1 MLNDEEKLSFLSK
14 ICNKLSEEHGITSY
28 EYALLNKIKIDQGNN
43 MDDPD
48 YSKSNSLKL
57 GGENNSNDKIIED
70 RLIHEK
76 IKTNIEKI
84 LTYISDKK
92 EYEFIKDYFINEH
105 DNSIS
110 TNFIQKDSSNEIM
123 NKNENEN
130 NINNIN
136 FNDSENINDEFLT
149 LLSKEDLNDINSIS
163 KLSQKLNKND
173 KSKSNELPNLSL
185 KSKKNSSFKEEDIF
199 LPAIKKEKNKNK
211 NSNDNDFGLESKEEM
226 DRELEI
232 EINRQIFGFTKK
244 MKESAK
250 HFGAQLRKDNQTLNK
265 IENLQDKVDM
275 KTKKQIKRLED
286 FNFSKS
292 IGFCKLM
299 FMLLSVFGSFFGTMF
314 VIKIF
319 PKLA

>member
-28 EYALLNKIKIDQGNN
+28 EYALLNKIKIDQVDNLEE
-43 MDDPD
+43 DAD

-57 GGENNSNDKIIED
+57 RGENNSNDKIIED

-76 IKTNIEKI
+76 IKTYIEKI
-84 LTYISDKK
+84 LAYINDKK
-92 EYEFIKDYFINEH
+92 EYEFIKDYFINEY

-123 NKNENEN
+123 NKIDNE
-130 NINNIN
+130 NNIN
-136 FNDSENINDEFLT
+136 FNDSDNINDEFLT
-149 LLSKEDLNDINSIS
+149 LLSKEELKDINSIS
-163 KLSQKLNKND
+163 KLSQKLNKNN
-173 KSKSNELPNLSL
+173 KSKSIELPNLSFI
-185 KSKKNSSFKEEDIF
+185 SKKNSSFKEEDIF
-199 LPAIKKEKNKNK
+199 LPAIKKDKNKNK
-211 NSNDNDFGLESKEEM
+211 NSNNDFGLESKEEM
-226 DRELEI
+226 DREMEI
-232 EINRQIFGFTKK
+232 EINRQIFGFTKQ

-250 HFGAQLRKDNQTLNK
+250 NFGAQLRKDNQTLNK

-275 KTKKQIKRLED
+275 KTKKQVKRLED

-299 FMLLSVFGSFFGTMF
+299 FMFLIVFGSFFATMF
-314 VIKIF
+314 IIKVF

>member
-1 MLNDEEKLSFLSK
+1 MLNDEEKLTFLSK

-43 MDDPD
+43 LEDEDN
-48 YSKSNSLKL
+48 SNNNSLKL
-57 GGENNSNDKIIED
+57 GGENNSSDKIIED
-70 RLIHEK
+70 RLIQEK

-84 LTYISDKK
+84 LAYINGKK
-92 EYEFIKDYFINEH
+92 EYEFIKDYFINEY

-123 NKNENEN
+123 NNQDSEN

-136 FNDSENINDEFLT
+136 FNDSDNINDEFLT
-149 LLSKEDLNDINSIS
+149 LLSKENLNDINSIS
-163 KLSQKLNKND
+163 KLSQKLSTNN
-173 KSKSNELPNLSL
+173 KSKSIELPNLSFT
-185 KSKKNSSFKEEDIF
+185 SKKNSSFKEEDIF
-199 LPAIKKEKNKNK
+199 LPAIKEAKNKNK
-211 NSNDNDFGLESKEEM
+211 GDNNDFGLESKEEM
-226 DRELEI
+226 DREMEI

-250 HFGAQLRKDNQTLNK
+250 NFGAQLRKDNQTLNK

-275 KTKKQIKRLED
+275 KTKKQVKRLED

-299 FMLLSVFGSFFGTMF
+299 FMLLSVFGSFIPLMF
-314 VIKIF
+314 LIKVL

>member
-1 MLNDEEKLSFLSK
+1 MLNDEEKLTFLSK

-43 MDDPD
+43 LEDEDN
-48 YSKSNSLKL
+48 SNNNSLKL
-57 GGENNSNDKIIED
+57 GGENNSSDKIIED
-70 RLIHEK
+70 RLIQEK

-84 LTYISDKK
+84 LAYINGKK
-92 EYEFIKDYFINEH
+92 EYEFIKDYFINEY

-123 NKNENEN
+123 NNQDSEN

-136 FNDSENINDEFLT
+136 FNDSDNINDEFLT

-163 KLSQKLNKND
+163 KLSQKLSTNN
-173 KSKSNELPNLSL
+173 KSKSIELPNLSFT
-185 KSKKNSSFKEEDIF
+185 SKKNSSFKEEDIF
-199 LPAIKKEKNKNK
+199 LPAIKKAKNKNK
-211 NSNDNDFGLESKEEM
+211 GDNNDFGLESKEEM
-226 DRELEI
+226 DREMEI

-250 HFGAQLRKDNQTLNK
+250 NFGAQLRKDNQTLNK

-275 KTKKQIKRLED
+275 KTKKQVKRLED

-299 FMLLSVFGSFFGTMF
+299 FMLLSVFGSFIPLMF
-314 VIKIF
+314 LIKVL

>member
-1 MLNDEEKLSFLSK
+1 MLNDEEKLFFLSK

-43 MDDPD
+43 LEDEDN
-48 YSKSNSLKL
+48 SNNNSLRL
-57 GGENNSNDKIIED
+57 GGENNSSDKIIED
-70 RLIHEK
+70 RLIQEK

-84 LTYISDKK
+84 LAYINGKK
-92 EYEFIKDYFINEH
+92 EYEFIKDYFINEY

-123 NKNENEN
+123 NNQDSEN

-136 FNDSENINDEFLT
+136 FNDSDNINDEFLT
-149 LLSKEDLNDINSIS
+149 LLSKENLNDINSIS
-163 KLSQKLNKND
+163 KLSQKLSTNN
-173 KSKSNELPNLSL
+173 KSKSIELPNLSFT
-185 KSKKNSSFKEEDIF
+185 SKKNSSFKEEDIF
-199 LPAIKKEKNKNK
+199 LPAIKKAKNKNK
-211 NSNDNDFGLESKEEM
+211 GDNNDFGLESKEEM
-226 DRELEI
+226 DREMEI

-250 HFGAQLRKDNQTLNK
+250 NFGAQLRKDNQTLNK

-275 KTKKQIKRLED
+275 KTKKQVKRLED

-299 FMLLSVFGSFFGTMF
+299 FMLLSVFGSFIPLMF
-314 VIKIF
+314 LIKVL

>member
-43 MDDPD
+43 MEDED
-48 YSKSNSLKL
+48 YSKNNSLKI
-57 GGENNSNDKIIED
+57 GGENNSSDKIIED

-84 LTYISDKK
+84 LAYINDKK
-92 EYEFIKDYFINEH
+92 EYEFIKDYFINEY
-105 DNSIS
+105 DSSIS

-123 NKNENEN
+123 NKQDSEN

-136 FNDSENINDEFLT
+136 FNDSDNINDEFLA
-149 LLSKEDLNDINSIS
+149 LLSKEDLKDINSIS
-163 KLSQKLNKND
+163 KLSQKLNKNNKF
-173 KSKSNELPNLSL
+173 KSIELPSLSFT
-185 KSKKNSSFKEEDIF
+185 SKKNSSFKEEDIF
-199 LPAIKKEKNKNK
+199 LPAIRKEKNKNK
-211 NSNDNDFGLESKEEM
+211 NNNDFGLELKEEM
-226 DRELEI
+226 DREMEI
-232 EINRQIFGFTKK
+232 EINRQIFGYTKK

-275 KTKKQIKRLED
+275 KTKKQVKRLQD

-299 FMLLSVFGSFFGTMF
+299 FMLFSVFGSFFGTIF
-314 VIKIF
+314 VMKIF

>member
-1 MLNDEEKLSFLSK
+1 MLNDEEKLTFLSK

-43 MDDPD
+43 LEDEDN
-48 YSKSNSLKL
+48 SNNNSLRL
-57 GGENNSNDKIIED
+57 GGENNSSDKIIED
-70 RLIHEK
+70 RLIQEK

-84 LTYISDKK
+84 LAYINGKK
-92 EYEFIKDYFINEH
+92 EYEFIKDYFINEY

-123 NKNENEN
+123 NNQDSEN

-136 FNDSENINDEFLT
+136 FNDSDNINDEFLT
-149 LLSKEDLNDINSIS
+149 LLSKENLNDINSIS
-163 KLSQKLNKND
+163 KLSQKLSTNN
-173 KSKSNELPNLSL
+173 KSKSIELPNLSFT
-185 KSKKNSSFKEEDIF
+185 SKKNSSFKEEDIF
-199 LPAIKKEKNKNK
+199 LPAIKKAKNKNK
-211 NSNDNDFGLESKEEM
+211 GDNNDFGLESKEEM
-226 DRELEI
+226 DREMEI

-250 HFGAQLRKDNQTLNK
+250 NFGAQLRKDNQTLNK

-275 KTKKQIKRLED
+275 KTKKQVKRLED

-299 FMLLSVFGSFFGTMF
+299 FMLLSVFGSFIPLMF
-314 VIKIF
+314 LIKVL

>member
-43 MDDPD
+43 MEDED
-48 YSKSNSLKL
+48 YSKNNSLKI
-57 GGENNSNDKIIED
+57 GGENNSSDKIIED

-84 LTYISDKK
+84 LAYINDKK
-92 EYEFIKDYFINEH
+92 EYEFIKDYFINEY
-105 DNSIS
+105 DSSIS
-110 TNFIQKDSSNEIM
+110 TNFIQKDSSGEIM
-123 NKNENEN
+123 NKQDSEN

-136 FNDSENINDEFLT
+136 FNDSDNINDEFLA
-149 LLSKEDLNDINSIS
+149 LLSKEDLKDINSIS
-163 KLSQKLNKND
+163 KLSQKLNKDN
-173 KSKSNELPNLSL
+173 KSKSIELPSLSFT
-185 KSKKNSSFKEEDIF
+185 SKKNSSFKEEDIF
-199 LPAIKKEKNKNK
+199 LPAIRKDKNKNK
-211 NSNDNDFGLESKEEM
+211 NNNDFGLESKEEM
-226 DRELEI
+226 DREMEI

-275 KTKKQIKRLED
+275 KTKKQVKRLQD

-299 FMLLSVFGSFFGTMF
+299 FMLLSVFGSFFGTIF
-314 VIKIF
+314 VMKIF

>member
-1 MLNDEEKLSFLSK
+1 MLNDEEKLTFLSK

-43 MDDPD
+43 LEDEDN
-48 YSKSNSLKL
+48 SNNNSLKL
-57 GGENNSNDKIIED
+57 GGENNSSDKIIED
-70 RLIHEK
+70 RLIQEK

-84 LTYISDKK
+84 LAYINGKK
-92 EYEFIKDYFINEH
+92 EYEFIKDYFINEY

-123 NKNENEN
+123 NNQDSEN

-136 FNDSENINDEFLT
+136 FNDSDNINDEFLT
-149 LLSKEDLNDINSIS
+149 LLSNENLNDINSIS
-163 KLSQKLNKND
+163 KLSQKLSTNN
-173 KSKSNELPNLSL
+173 KSKSIELPNLSFT
-185 KSKKNSSFKEEDIF
+185 SKKNSSFKEEDIF
-199 LPAIKKEKNKNK
+199 LPAIKKAKNKNK
-211 NSNDNDFGLESKEEM
+211 GDNNDFGLESKEEM
-226 DRELEI
+226 DREMEI

-250 HFGAQLRKDNQTLNK
+250 NFGAQLRKDNQTLNK

-275 KTKKQIKRLED
+275 KTKKQVKRLED

-299 FMLLSVFGSFFGTMF
+299 FMLLSVFGSFIPLMF
-314 VIKIF
+314 LIKVL

>member
-1 MLNDEEKLSFLSK
+1 MLNDEEKLSFLSN

-28 EYALLNKIKIDQGNN
+28 EYALLNKIKIDQVDNLEE
-43 MDDPD
+43 DAD

-84 LTYISDKK
+84 LAYINDKK
-92 EYEFIKDYFINEH
+92 EYEFIKDYFINEY

-123 NKNENEN
+123 NKQDSEN
-130 NINNIN
+130 NII
-136 FNDSENINDEFLT
+136 FNDSDNINDEFLS
-149 LLSKEDLNDINSIS
+149 LLSKEELKDINSIS
-163 KLSQKLNKND
+163 KLSQKLNKNN
-173 KSKSNELPNLSL
+173 KSKSIELPNLSFI
-185 KSKKNSSFKEEDIF
+185 SKKNSSFKEEDIF
-199 LPAIKKEKNKNK
+199 LPAIKKDKNKNK
-211 NSNDNDFGLESKEEM
+211 NNNDFGLESKEEM
-226 DRELEI
+226 DREMEI
-232 EINRQIFGFTKK
+232 EINRQIFGFTKQ

-250 HFGAQLRKDNQTLNK
+250 NFGAQLRKDNQTLNK

-275 KTKKQIKRLED
+275 KTKKQVKRLED

-299 FMLLSVFGSFFGTMF
+299 FMFLIVFGSFFATMF
-314 VIKIF
+314 IIKIF

>member
-1 MLNDEEKLSFLSK
+1 MLNDEEKLSFLSQ

-28 EYALLNKIKIDQGNN
+28 EYALLNKIKIDQSNN
-43 MDDPD
+43 IEDAD
-48 YSKSNSLKL
+48 YSKNNSLKM

-84 LTYISDKK
+84 LAYINDKK
-92 EYEFIKDYFINEH
+92 EYEFIKDYFINEY
-105 DNSIS
+105 DNTIS

-123 NKNENEN
+123 NKQDSEN
-130 NINNIN
+130 NINNFN
-136 FNDSENINDEFLT
+136 FNDSDNINDEFLT
-149 LLSKEDLNDINSIS
+149 LLSKEDLKDINSIS
-163 KLSQKLNKND
+163 KLSQKLNKNN
-173 KSKSNELPNLSL
+173 KSKSIELPNLSFT
-185 KSKKNSSFKEEDIF
+185 SKKSSSFKEKDIF
-199 LPAIKKEKNKNK
+199 LPAIKKGKNKDK
-211 NSNDNDFGLESKEEM
+211 NNDKDFGLESKEEM
-226 DRELEI
+226 DREMEI
-232 EINRQIFGFTKK
+232 EINRQIFGFTKQ

-275 KTKKQIKRLED
+275 KTKKQVKRLED
-286 FNFSKS
+286 FNFAKS

>member
-1 MLNDEEKLSFLSK
+1 MLNDEEKLTFLSK

-43 MDDPD
+43 LEDEDN
-48 YSKSNSLKL
+48 SNNNSLKL
-57 GGENNSNDKIIED
+57 GGENNSSDKIIED
-70 RLIHEK
+70 RLIQEK

-84 LTYISDKK
+84 LAYINGKK
-92 EYEFIKDYFINEH
+92 EYEFIKDYFINEY

-123 NKNENEN
+123 NNQDSEN

-136 FNDSENINDEFLT
+136 FNDSDNINDEFLT
-149 LLSKEDLNDINSIS
+149 LLSKENLNDINSIS
-163 KLSQKLNKND
+163 KLSQKLSTNN
-173 KSKSNELPNLSL
+173 KSKSIELPNLSFT
-185 KSKKNSSFKEEDIF
+185 SKKYSSFKEEDIF
-199 LPAIKKEKNKNK
+199 LPAIKKAKNKNK
-211 NSNDNDFGLESKEEM
+211 GDNNDFGLESKEEM
-226 DRELEI
+226 DREMEI

-250 HFGAQLRKDNQTLNK
+250 NFGAQLRKDNQTLNK

-275 KTKKQIKRLED
+275 KTKKQVKRLED

-299 FMLLSVFGSFFGTMF
+299 FMLLSVFGSFIPLMF
-314 VIKIF
+314 LIKVL

>member
-43 MDDPD
+43 MEDED
-48 YSKSNSLKL
+48 YSKNNSLKI
-57 GGENNSNDKIIED
+57 GGENNSSDKIIED

-84 LTYISDKK
+84 LAYINDKK
-92 EYEFIKDYFINEH
+92 EYEFIKDYFINEY
-105 DNSIS
+105 DSSIS
-110 TNFIQKDSSNEIM
+110 TNFIQKDSSGEIM
-123 NKNENEN
+123 NKQDSEN

-136 FNDSENINDEFLT
+136 FNDSENINDEFLA
-149 LLSKEDLNDINSIS
+149 LLSKEDLKDINSIS
-163 KLSQKLNKND
+163 KLSQKLNKDN
-173 KSKSNELPNLSL
+173 KSKSIELPSLSFT
-185 KSKKNSSFKEEDIF
+185 SKKNSSFKEEDIF
-199 LPAIKKEKNKNK
+199 LPAIRKDKNKNK
-211 NSNDNDFGLESKEEM
+211 NNNDFGLESKEEM
-226 DRELEI
+226 DREMEI

-275 KTKKQIKRLED
+275 KTKKQVKRLQD

-299 FMLLSVFGSFFGTMF
+299 FMLLSVFGSFFGTIF
-314 VIKIF
+314 VMKIF

>member
-1 MLNDEEKLSFLSK
+1 MLNDEEKLTFLSK

-43 MDDPD
+43 LEDEDN
-48 YSKSNSLKL
+48 SNNNSLKL
-57 GGENNSNDKIIED
+57 GGENNSSDKIIED
-70 RLIHEK
+70 RLIQEK

-84 LTYISDKK
+84 LAYINGKK
-92 EYEFIKDYFINEH
+92 EYEFIKDYFINEY

-123 NKNENEN
+123 NNQDNEN

-136 FNDSENINDEFLT
+136 FNDSDNINDEFLT
-149 LLSKEDLNDINSIS
+149 LLSKENLNDINSIS
-163 KLSQKLNKND
+163 KLSQKLSTNN
-173 KSKSNELPNLSL
+173 KSKSIELPNLSFT
-185 KSKKNSSFKEEDIF
+185 SKKNSSFKEEDIF
-199 LPAIKKEKNKNK
+199 LPAIKKAKNKNK
-211 NSNDNDFGLESKEEM
+211 GDNNDFGLESKEEM
-226 DRELEI
+226 DREMEI

-250 HFGAQLRKDNQTLNK
+250 NFGAQLRKDNQTLNK

-275 KTKKQIKRLED
+275 KTKKQVKRLED

-299 FMLLSVFGSFFGTMF
+299 FMLLSVFGSFIPLMF
-314 VIKIF
+314 LIKVL

>member
-43 MDDPD
+43 IEDEDN
-48 YSKSNSLKL
+48 SNNNSLKL
-57 GGENNSNDKIIED
+57 GGENNSSDKIIED
-70 RLIHEK
+70 RLIQEK

-84 LTYISDKK
+84 LAYINGKK
-92 EYEFIKDYFINEH
+92 EYEFIKDYFINEY

-123 NKNENEN
+123 NNQDSEN

-136 FNDSENINDEFLT
+136 FNDSDNINDEFLT
-149 LLSKEDLNDINSIS
+149 LLSKENLNDINSIS
-163 KLSQKLNKND
+163 KLSQKLSTNN
-173 KSKSNELPNLSL
+173 KSKSIELPNLSFT
-185 KSKKNSSFKEEDIF
+185 SKKNSSFKEEDIF
-199 LPAIKKEKNKNK
+199 LPAIKKAKNKNK
-211 NSNDNDFGLESKEEM
+211 GDNNDFGLESKEEM
-226 DRELEI
+226 DREMEI

-250 HFGAQLRKDNQTLNK
+250 NFGAQLRKDNQTLNK

-275 KTKKQIKRLED
+275 KTKKQVKRLED

-299 FMLLSVFGSFFGTMF
+299 FMLLSVFGSFIPLMF
-314 VIKIF
+314 LIKVL

>member
-1 MLNDEEKLSFLSK
+1 MLNDEEKLTFLSK

-43 MDDPD
+43 LEDEDN
-48 YSKSNSLKL
+48 SNNNSLKL
-57 GGENNSNDKIIED
+57 GGENNSSDKIIED
-70 RLIHEK
+70 RLIQEK

-84 LTYISDKK
+84 LAYINGKK
-92 EYEFIKDYFINEH
+92 EYEFIKDYFINEY

-123 NKNENEN
+123 NNQDSEN

-136 FNDSENINDEFLT
+136 FNDSDNINDEFLT
-149 LLSKEDLNDINSIS
+149 LLSKENLNDINSIS
-163 KLSQKLNKND
+163 KLSQKLSTNN
-173 KSKSNELPNLSL
+173 KSKSIELPNLSFT
-185 KSKKNSSFKEEDIF
+185 SKKNSSFKEEDIF

-211 NSNDNDFGLESKEEM
+211 GDNNDFRLESKEEM
-226 DRELEI
+226 DREMEI

-250 HFGAQLRKDNQTLNK
+250 NFGAQLRKDNQTLNK

-275 KTKKQIKRLED
+275 KT
-286 FNFSKS
+286 
-292 IGFCKLM
+292 
-299 FMLLSVFGSFFGTMF
+299 
-314 VIKIF
+314 
-319 PKLA
+319 

>member
-43 MDDPD
+43 IEDEDN
-48 YSKSNSLKL
+48 SNNNSLKL
-57 GGENNSNDKIIED
+57 GGENNSSDKIIED
-70 RLIHEK
+70 RLIQEK

-84 LTYISDKK
+84 LAYINDKK
-92 EYEFIKDYFINEH
+92 EYEFIKDYFINEY
-105 DNSIS
+105 DNSFS

-123 NKNENEN
+123 NNQDSEN
-130 NINNIN
+130 NINSIN
-136 FNDSENINDEFLT
+136 FNDSDNINEEFLT

-163 KLSQKLNKND
+163 KLSQKLSTNN
-173 KSKSNELPNLSL
+173 KSKSIELPNLSFT
-185 KSKKNSSFKEEDIF
+185 SKKNLSFKEEDIF

-211 NSNDNDFGLESKEEM
+211 GDNNDFGLESKEEM
-226 DRELEI
+226 DREMEI

-250 HFGAQLRKDNQTLNK
+250 NFGAQLRKDNQTLNK

-275 KTKKQIKRLED
+275 KTKKQVKRLED

-299 FMLLSVFGSFFGTMF
+299 FMLLTVFGSFIPLMF
-314 VIKIF
+314 LIKVL

>member
-28 EYALLNKIKIDQGNN
+28 EYALLNKIKIDQVDN
-43 MDDPD
+43 MEEDAD
-48 YSKSNSLKL
+48 YSKNNSLKM

-84 LTYISDKK
+84 LAYINDKK
-92 EYEFIKDYFINEH
+92 EYEFIKDYFINEY

-123 NKNENEN
+123 NKQDNE
-130 NINNIN
+130 NNIN
-136 FNDSENINDEFLT
+136 FNDSDNINDEFLT
-149 LLSKEDLNDINSIS
+149 LLSKEELKDINSIS
-163 KLSQKLNKND
+163 KLSQKLNKNN
-173 KSKSNELPNLSL
+173 KSKSIELPNLSFI
-185 KSKKNSSFKEEDIF
+185 SKKNSSFKEEDIF
-199 LPAIKKEKNKNK
+199 LPAIKKDKNKNK
-211 NSNDNDFGLESKEEM
+211 NNNNDFGLESKEEM
-226 DRELEI
+226 DREMEI
-232 EINRQIFGFTKK
+232 EINRQIFGFTKQ

-250 HFGAQLRKDNQTLNK
+250 NFGAQLRKDNQTLNK

-275 KTKKQIKRLED
+275 KTKKQVKRLED

-292 IGFCKLM
+292 IGFFKLM
-299 FMLLSVFGSFFGTMF
+299 FMFLIVFGSFFATMF
-314 VIKIF
+314 IIKIF

>member
-43 MDDPD
+43 MEDED
-48 YSKSNSLKL
+48 YSKSNSLKM

-84 LTYISDKK
+84 LAYINDKK

-110 TNFIQKDSSNEIM
+110 TNFIQKDSSHEIM
-123 NKNENEN
+123 NKQDSEN
-130 NINNIN
+130 NINNFN
-136 FNDSENINDEFLT
+136 FNDSDNINDEFLT

-163 KLSQKLNKND
+163 KLSQKLNKNN
-173 KSKSNELPNLSL
+173 KSKSIELPNLSFT
-185 KSKKNSSFKEEDIF
+185 SKKSSSLKEEDIF
-199 LPAIKKEKNKNK
+199 LPAIKKDKNKNK
-211 NSNDNDFGLESKEEM
+211 NSNNDFGIESKEEM
-226 DRELEI
+226 DREMEI
-232 EINRQIFGFTKK
+232 EINRQIFGYTKK

-275 KTKKQIKRLED
+275 KTKKQVKRLED
-286 FNFSKS
+286 LNFAKS
-292 IGFCKLM
+292 IGFCELM

>member
-43 MDDPD
+43 IEDEDN
-48 YSKSNSLKL
+48 SNNNSLRL
-57 GGENNSNDKIIED
+57 RGENNSSDKIIED
-70 RLIHEK
+70 RLIQEK

-84 LTYISDKK
+84 LAYINDKK
-92 EYEFIKDYFINEH
+92 EYEFIKDYFINEY

-110 TNFIQKDSSNEIM
+110 SNFIQKDSSNEIM
-123 NKNENEN
+123 NIQDSEN

-136 FNDSENINDEFLT
+136 FNDSDNINDEFLT

-163 KLSQKLNKND
+163 KLSQKLSTNN
-173 KSKSNELPNLSL
+173 KSKSIELPNLSFT
-185 KSKKNSSFKEEDIF
+185 SKKNSSFKEEDIF
-199 LPAIKKEKNKNK
+199 LPAIKKAKNKNK
-211 NSNDNDFGLESKEEM
+211 GDNNDFGLESKEEM
-226 DRELEI
+226 DREMEI

-250 HFGAQLRKDNQTLNK
+250 NFGAQLRKDNQTLNK

-275 KTKKQIKRLED
+275 KTKKQVKRLED

-299 FMLLSVFGSFFGTMF
+299 FMLLSVFGSFIPLMF
-314 VIKIF
+314 LIKVL

>member
-1 MLNDEEKLSFLSK
+1 MLNDEEKLTFLSK

-43 MDDPD
+43 LEDEDN
-48 YSKSNSLKL
+48 SNNNSLKL
-57 GGENNSNDKIIED
+57 GGENNSSDKIIED
-70 RLIHEK
+70 RLIQEK

-84 LTYISDKK
+84 LAYINGKK
-92 EYEFIKDYFINEH
+92 EYEFIKDYFINEY

-110 TNFIQKDSSNEIM
+110 SNFIQKDSSNEIM
-123 NKNENEN
+123 NNQDSEN

-136 FNDSENINDEFLT
+136 FNDSDNINDEFLT

-163 KLSQKLNKND
+163 KLSQKLSTNN
-173 KSKSNELPNLSL
+173 KSKSIELPNLSFT
-185 KSKKNSSFKEEDIF
+185 SKKNSSFKEEDIF
-199 LPAIKKEKNKNK
+199 LPAIKKAKNKNK
-211 NSNDNDFGLESKEEM
+211 GDNNDFGLESKEEM
-226 DRELEI
+226 DREMEI

-250 HFGAQLRKDNQTLNK
+250 NFGAQLRKDNQTLNK

-275 KTKKQIKRLED
+275 KTKKQVKRLED

-299 FMLLSVFGSFFGTMF
+299 FMLLSVFGSFIPLMF
-314 VIKIF
+314 LIKVL

>member
-1 MLNDEEKLSFLSK
+1 MLNDEEKLTFLSK

-43 MDDPD
+43 LEDEDN
-48 YSKSNSLKL
+48 SNNNSLKL
-57 GGENNSNDKIIED
+57 GGENNSSDKIIED
-70 RLIHEK
+70 RLIQEK

-84 LTYISDKK
+84 LAYINGKK
-92 EYEFIKDYFINEH
+92 EYEFIKDYFINEY

-110 TNFIQKDSSNEIM
+110 SNFIQKDSSNEIM
-123 NKNENEN
+123 NNQDSEN

-136 FNDSENINDEFLT
+136 FNDSDNINDEFLT
-149 LLSKEDLNDINSIS
+149 LLSKENLNDINSIS
-163 KLSQKLNKND
+163 KLSQKLSTNN
-173 KSKSNELPNLSL
+173 KSKSIELPNLSFT
-185 KSKKNSSFKEEDIF
+185 SKKNSSFKEEDIF
-199 LPAIKKEKNKNK
+199 LPAIKKAKNKNK
-211 NSNDNDFGLESKEEM
+211 GDNNDFGLESKEEM
-226 DRELEI
+226 DREMEI

-250 HFGAQLRKDNQTLNK
+250 NFGAQLRKDNQTLNK

-275 KTKKQIKRLED
+275 KTKKQVKRLED

-299 FMLLSVFGSFFGTMF
+299 FMLLSVFGSFIPLMF
-314 VIKIF
+314 LIKVL

>member
-1 MLNDEEKLSFLSK
+1 MLNDEEKLSFLSN

-28 EYALLNKIKIDQGNN
+28 EYALLNKIKIDQSNN
-43 MDDPD
+43 IEDAD
-48 YSKSNSLKL
+48 YSKNNSLKI

-84 LTYISDKK
+84 LAYINDKK
-92 EYEFIKDYFINEH
+92 EYEFIKDYFINEY

-123 NKNENEN
+123 NKQDNE
-130 NINNIN
+130 NNIN
-136 FNDSENINDEFLT
+136 FNDSDNINDEFLT
-149 LLSKEDLNDINSIS
+149 LLSKEELKDINSIS
-163 KLSQKLNKND
+163 KLSQKLNKNN
-173 KSKSNELPNLSL
+173 KSKSIELPNLSFI
-185 KSKKNSSFKEEDIF
+185 SKKNSSFKEEDIF
-199 LPAIKKEKNKNK
+199 LPAIKKDKNKNK
-211 NSNDNDFGLESKEEM
+211 NNNNDFGLESKEEM
-226 DRELEI
+226 DREMEI
-232 EINRQIFGFTKK
+232 EINRQIFGFTKQ

-250 HFGAQLRKDNQTLNK
+250 NFGAQLRKDNQTLNK

-275 KTKKQIKRLED
+275 KTKKQVKRLED

-299 FMLLSVFGSFFGTMF
+299 FMLLTVFGSFFGTMF

>member
-1 MLNDEEKLSFLSK
+1 MLNDEEKLTFLSK

-43 MDDPD
+43 LEDEDN
-48 YSKSNSLKL
+48 SNNNSLKL
-57 GGENNSNDKIIED
+57 GGENNSSDKIIED
-70 RLIHEK
+70 RLIQEK

-84 LTYISDKK
+84 LAYINGKK
-92 EYEFIKDYFINEH
+92 EYEFIKDYFINEY

-123 NKNENEN
+123 NNQDSEN

-136 FNDSENINDEFLT
+136 FNDSDNINDEFLT
-149 LLSKEDLNDINSIS
+149 LLSKENLNDINSIS
-163 KLSQKLNKND
+163 KLSQKLSTNN
-173 KSKSNELPNLSL
+173 KSKSIELPNLSFT
-185 KSKKNSSFKEEDIF
+185 SKKNSSFKEEDIF
-199 LPAIKKEKNKNK
+199 LPAIKKAKNKNK
-211 NSNDNDFGLESKEEM
+211 GDNNDFGLESKEEM
-226 DRELEI
+226 DREMEI

-250 HFGAQLRKDNQTLNK
+250 NFGAQLRKDNQTLNK

-275 KTKKQIKRLED
+275 KTKKQVKRLED

-299 FMLLSVFGSFFGTMF
+299 FMLLSVFGSFIPLMF
-314 VIKIF
+314 LIKVL

>member
-1 MLNDEEKLSFLSK
+1 MLNDEEKLSFLSQ

-28 EYALLNKIKIDQGNN
+28 EYALLNKIKIDQSNN
-43 MDDPD
+43 IEDAD
-48 YSKSNSLKL
+48 YSKNNSLKM

-84 LTYISDKK
+84 LAYINDKK
-92 EYEFIKDYFINEH
+92 EYEFIKDYFINEY
-105 DNSIS
+105 DNTIS

-123 NKNENEN
+123 NKQDSEN
-130 NINNIN
+130 NINNFN
-136 FNDSENINDEFLT
+136 FNDSDNINDEFLT
-149 LLSKEDLNDINSIS
+149 LLSKEDLKDINSIS
-163 KLSQKLNKND
+163 KLSQKLNKNN
-173 KSKSNELPNLSL
+173 KSKSIELPNLSFT
-185 KSKKNSSFKEEDIF
+185 SKKSSSFKEDDIF
-199 LPAIKKEKNKNK
+199 LPAIKKGKNKNK
-211 NSNDNDFGLESKEEM
+211 NNDKDFGLESKEEM
-226 DRELEI
+226 DREMEI
-232 EINRQIFGFTKK
+232 EINRQIFGFTKQ

-275 KTKKQIKRLED
+275 KTKKQVKRLED

-292 IGFCKLM
+292 IGFCKLIFM
-299 FMLLSVFGSFFGTMF
+299 FLTVFGSFFGTMF
-314 VIKIF
+314 IIKIL